1 MSNPV
6 KLAAMSFV
14 HDVRSRIEALPSRRP
29 FLFPEGA
36 MPQTFRDAAVLM
48 PFWEDKGSIKFATIL
63 RSASAP
69 THAGQVA
76 FPGGRID
83 DTDADAKAAA
93 LREAEEEVGL
103 NPSHVTVHG
112 RLDDAWAMGKFHL
125 VAHVGWVEGVPD
137 LVHNP
142 DEADMAIVADLEPL
156 MAPAARRPREVT
168 HNGRTFTSHYYELP
182 GANLTGLS
190 ADLFYELQLWITGE
204 PCSRGEGRLEELN
217 RWIDDGFLDVLGK
230 K

>member
-1 MSNPV
+1 
-6 KLAAMSFV
+6 MSFV
-14 HDVRSRIEALPSRRP
+14 QEIRSRIEALESRAP
-29 FLFPEGA
+29 FVFPEGA
-36 MPQTFRDAAVLM
+36 IPDVFRDAAVLM
-48 PFWEDKGSIKFATIL
+48 PFWEEAGRIKFATIL

-76 FPGGRID
+76 FPGGKID
-83 DTDADAKAAA
+83 ETDAHAEAAA

-103 NPSHVTVHG
+103 DPALVTVHG

-125 VAHVGWVEGVPD
+125 VPHVGWVEGVPE

-142 DEADMAIVADLEPL
+142 DEADMAIIADLETL
-156 MAPAARRPREVT
+156 MDPAARLEREVT
-168 HNGRTFTSHYYELP
+168 HNGRTFTSNYFELP

-190 ADLFYELQLWITGE
+190 ADLFYELLLWFKRE
-204 PCSRGEGRLEELN
+204 PSSRGAGRLAELE
-217 RWIDDGFLDVLGK
+217 RWIDQGFLDVLGK

>member
-1 MSNPV
+1 
-6 KLAAMSFV
+6 MSFV
-14 HDVRSRIEALPSRRP
+14 QEIRSRIEALETRAP

-36 MPQTFRDAAVLM
+36 IPAAFRDAAVLM
-48 PFWEDKGSIKFATIL
+48 PFWEEAGRIKFATIL

-83 DTDADAKAAA
+83 ETDAHAEAAA

-103 NPSHVTVHG
+103 DPARVTVHG

-125 VAHVGWVEGVPD
+125 IPHVGWVEGVPE

-142 DEADMAIVADLEPL
+142 DEADMAIIADLKTL
-156 MAPAARRPREVT
+156 MDPAARLQREVT
-168 HNGRTFTSHYYELP
+168 HNGRTFTSHCFELP

-190 ADLFYELQLWITGE
+190 ADLFYELLLWFKGV
-204 PCSRGEGRLEELN
+204 PSSRGAGRLEELQ
-217 RWIDDGFLDVLGK
+217 RWQAEGMFDISGK
-230 K
+230 R

>member
-1 MSNPV
+1 MTFAN
-6 KLAAMSFV
+6 
-14 HDVRSRIEALPSRRP
+14 DIRSRLQALSQREP
-29 FLFPEGA
+29 FLFPREII
-36 MPQTFRDAAVLM
+36 PPTFRDAAVLM
-48 PFWEDKGSIKFATIL
+48 PFWEEAGEVKFATIL

-83 DTDADAKAAA
+83 DTDEHAQAAA

-103 NPSHVTVHG
+103 NPDHVTVHG
-112 RLDDAWAMGKFHL
+112 RLDDAWAMGRFHL
-125 VAHVGWVEGVPD
+125 IAHVGWIEGVPD
-137 LVHNP
+137 IIHNP
-142 DEADMAIVADLEPL
+142 DEADMAIVASLAPL
-156 MAPAARRPREVT
+156 MDPTARLPREVT

-190 ADLFYELQLWITGE
+190 ADLFYELLLWIQDK
-204 PCSRGEGRLEELN
+204 PSSRGEGRLAELQ